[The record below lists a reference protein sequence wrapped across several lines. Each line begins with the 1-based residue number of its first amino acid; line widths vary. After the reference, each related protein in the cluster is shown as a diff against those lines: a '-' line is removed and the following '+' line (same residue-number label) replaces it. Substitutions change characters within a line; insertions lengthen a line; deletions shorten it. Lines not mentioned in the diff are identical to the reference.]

1 MQIDYA
7 HKEIHAGNHFIS
19 GTYDAAL
26 NTGETIYLYLAA
38 PTSEN
43 QVHCHIFAGTTGVST
58 FFYANPTVTD
68 AGTSAIIVNRNLNS
82 SKTPEMTVSAN
93 ATVTA
98 TGSLLYV
105 DFVGSDRNY
114 GGGTRSE
121 EEYVL
126 KTGDTYLLRL
136 TAGANGIRA
145 TIGIDWY

>member
-1 MQIDYA
+1 
-7 HKEIHAGNHFIS
+7 
-19 GTYDAAL
+19 
-26 NTGETIYLYLAA
+26 
-38 PTSEN
+38 
-43 QVHCHIFAGTTGVST
+43 
-58 FFYANPTVTD
+58 
-68 AGTSAIIVNRNLNS
+68 
-82 SKTPEMTVSAN
+82 MTN

-145 TIGIDWY
+145 TIGIDWYEHPDINL